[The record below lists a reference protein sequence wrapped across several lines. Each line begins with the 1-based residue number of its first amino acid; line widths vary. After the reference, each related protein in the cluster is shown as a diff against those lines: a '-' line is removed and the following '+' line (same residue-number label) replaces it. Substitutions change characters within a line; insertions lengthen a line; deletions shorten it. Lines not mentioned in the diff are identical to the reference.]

1 MRAKLIEWL
10 ARYLPLEIAATACSL
25 AGGLGAAAIGMNAAI
40 VAYAATW
47 AENAGFYGYALAREM
62 HGRLT
67 GAPLSMT
74 AARPALLSSSRSLL
88 AEFGLLAIVGI
99 VSGLVFAWVA
109 AAAFFNALSGGQIGT
124 PEVDVLTGLMILAG
138 GLGGALLASWFPARS
153 AATTDILDVLRAD

>member
-88 AEFGLLAIVGI
+88 AEFGAAEALDSFVVRPACMYALPQLTGNLAL
-99 VSGLVFAWVA
+99 GLVLGKIVADIAFYGLAVA
-109 AAAFFNALSGGQIGT
+109 AYERGKS
-124 PEVDVLTGLMILAG
+124 
-138 GLGGALLASWFPARS
+138 R
-153 AATTDILDVLRAD
+153 R